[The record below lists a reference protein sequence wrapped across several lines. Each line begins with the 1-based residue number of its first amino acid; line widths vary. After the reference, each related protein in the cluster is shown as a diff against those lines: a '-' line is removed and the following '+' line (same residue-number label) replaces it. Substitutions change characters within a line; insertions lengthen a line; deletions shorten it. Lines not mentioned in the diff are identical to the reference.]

1 MSLMES
7 VFGSP
12 GIGAATNAA
21 QGLVGQSYQNQ
32 LEQKMANHLAQQY
45 SNALGQSMIGAQ
57 QAVAQ
62 GAYQQTTKPFNPNDC
77 EAYKIPLSNL
87 VTLWQAKYGDEWVR
101 TSEEEFW
108 HDAAY
113 RLKEAGKFEVAKGTW
128 YRIKE
133 DA

>member
-1 MSLMES
+1 M
-7 VFGSP
+7 
-12 GIGAATNAA
+12 GIFDGVLGGQGGIAAASN
-21 QGLVGQSYQNQ
+21 LHEDE
-32 LEQKMANHLAQQY
+32 LERQHLAMQANLYSQQL
-45 SNALGQSMIGAQ
+45 AQSMMNTK
-57 QAVAQ
+57 QATLM
-62 GAYQQTTKPFNPNDC
+62 GAYAKQAAIKPFDPNAQ

-87 VTLWQAKYGDEWVR
+87 VTLWQAKHGDEWVQ

>member
-1 MSLMES
+1 MGIFDGVLGGQGGIAAASNSL
-7 VFGSP
+7 
-12 GIGAATNAA
+12 
-21 QGLVGQSYQNQ
+21 GQMKECTEDE
-32 LEQKMANHLAQQY
+32 LERQHLAMQANLYSQQL
-45 SNALGQSMIGAQ
+45 AQSMMNAKHATI
-57 QAVAQ
+57 Q
-62 GAYQQTTKPFNPNDC
+62 GAYQKAVKPFDPNAQ

-87 VTLWQAKYGDEWVR
+87 VTLWQAKYGDEWVQ

-133 DA
+133 DV